1 MELTNISNAPD
12 DTLKAR
18 VKRPSD
24 LNGSIPT
31 PAGRQGEVRRSV
43 MTRLSC
49 VHRGYW
55 MYFLVTTGNL
65 DKVRL
70 ILSVS

>member
-1 MELTNISNAPD
+1 MLVKNRLESIRFMYKRWMELTNISNAPD

-31 PAGRQGEVRRSV
+31 PAGR
-43 MTRLSC
+43 
-49 VHRGYW
+49 
-55 MYFLVTTGNL
+55 
-65 DKVRL
+65 
-70 ILSVS
+70 